1 MSVTINGTNG
11 VTYNDSTIQGTS
23 LIKNKIINGNFDIN
37 QRAVSGTVS
46 LAAGEYGHDRFK
58 GGAGGATYT
67 FATSANVGCNF
78 TEIADFSKRFL
89 LKC

>member
-46 LAAGEYGHDRFK
+46 LSAGVYGHDRWK
-58 GGAGGATYT
+58 DGSG
-67 FATSANVGCNF
+67 
-78 TEIADFSKRFL
+78 
-89 LKC
+89 